1 MVHASTVAKICTSGI
16 SFVCLVA
23 GIILL
28 EFASEKVHEHKA
40 EQFAQAVDSW
50 PTHRSKFSN
59 LDIIGS
65 FWNSKGLWTTS
76 PRWISWAAAKFPTSS
91 FDDAAAI
98 QNDEDIPQYDPLSYR
113 MSAPPRGF
121 LPEVKFQNIEWQE
134 TGGLSKE
141 HGGVFLRL
149 NLTLNGNPLMTEAI
163 PVVRAR
169 THRIQKGIYSQCRL
183 QKGAFQN
190 GKCWVYSRLS
200 RICLQVVHTKGRWQ
214 FAYRVPAQ
222 NSSYGC
228 AYESG
233 HWTATIYKEL
243 DLVPNDPSGEA
254 ARQGLHSAVVQMVV
268 FDDLEIVVRSVHD
281 PFLKALE
288 VTNGSLDFGMTAE
301 EEEWLAIVLLIMS
314 VMLAVPAVCSL
325 CLYCRRQGR
334 KNRPRQPIVIR
345 KQETAETIGMKYAV
359 HDDEGEAYDAR

>member
-1 MVHASTVAKICTSGI
+1 MVHASSVAKICTAGI

-23 GIILL
+23 GIVLL
-28 EFASEKVHEHKA
+28 EFATEKVHEHKA
-40 EQFAQAVDSW
+40 EQFALAVDSW
-50 PTHRSKFSN
+50 PRHRSKFSN
-59 LDIIGS
+59 LDILGS
-65 FWNSKGLWTTS
+65 FWNSGFRS
-76 PRWISWAAAKFPTSS
+76 GAVAEFPTSS
-91 FDDAAAI
+91 FDDAAPI
-98 QNDEDIPQYDPLSYR
+98 QDDEDIPHYDPLSYR

-134 TGGLSKE
+134 TGGSSKE
-141 HGGVFLRL
+141 HGGALLRL

-163 PVVRAR
+163 PMVRAR
-169 THRIQKGIYSQCRL
+169 THRIQKGIYNRCRL
-183 QKGAFQN
+183 QKGAFAN

-233 HWTATIYKEL
+233 HWTATIYKDL

-254 ARQGLHSAVVQMVV
+254 ARQGLYSSSVQMVV

-288 VTNGSLDFGMTAE
+288 VTNGSLDFGMTAQE
-301 EEEWLAIVLLIMS
+301 EKWLAIVLLIMS

-325 CLYCRRQGR
+325 CFYCRRQGK

-345 KQETAETIGMKYAV
+345 RKEASETIGMKYAV
-359 HDDEGEAYDAR
+359 HDDEEEVYRVE